1 MRNWH
6 GRISALFVCALA
18 PFLFWNILHWP
29 IWLPLPLSVL
39 SVGSM
44 VVLMTGRRRQYW
56 GPQAPLTN
64 PSAFVS
70 EVPPMAPVLQEL
82 RLQDV
87 ALPSLLADYEFFL
100 SATVHW
106 YVSPYTPTML
116 HANPSGLAI
125 AAILGRAQEVS
136 RREHPSQ
143 GDGARYRISSALG
156 TTELDV
162 TGRVVA
168 YATDVALHLAEEDRD
183 RLRELA
189 QYRKAEQA
197 WEHQRRY
204 ERNRR
209 AYIGDEVLRTPSSAV
224 VWWLALHAEE
234 VEKATTMISPLVL
247 LSAAANDMDVP
258 EPYRQFL
265 NQSEPTSAVQLPD
278 EEPPSAFLPRPVV
291 PDDALISRIHGVME
305 DLGIVEGSD
314 EWTVL
319 LHRIARSA
327 EAADRTEAAQRIRQ
341 HLDEE
346 RSGRSLFLVDDQDDG
361 SDPASAFVED
371 TRVDPP
377 TA

>member
-1 MRNWH
+1 LRNWR

-18 PFLFWNILHWP
+18 LFLSGNVLHWP
-29 IWLPLPLSVL
+29 IWLLLLLSVF
-39 SVGSM
+39 SVGSA
-44 VVLMTGRRRQYW
+44 VALMAGRRRHHW
-56 GPQAPLTN
+56 FPQPPPD
-64 PSAFVS
+64 PSAFVP
-70 EVPPMAPVLQEL
+70 EGPPMEPVLQEL
-82 RLQDV
+82 RLQD
-87 ALPSLLADYEFFL
+87 ATLPSVLADYEFFL

-116 HANPSGLAI
+116 HAYPSGLAV

-136 RREHPSQ
+136 RQEHPSH

-156 TTELDV
+156 TPELDA

-168 YATDVALHLAEEDRD
+168 YATDVTLHLAEEDRD

-189 QYRKAEQA
+189 QYRKAEQV

-209 AYIGDEVLRTPSSAV
+209 AYIGDEVLRTPGSAV
-224 VWWLALHAEE
+224 VWWLALHVEE
-234 VEKATTMISPLVL
+234 VERATTMISPLVL

-265 NQSEPTSAVQLPD
+265 KQSEPTPDVQLSAD
-278 EEPPSAFLPRPVV
+278 EPPSAHVPHPVV
-291 PDDALISRIHGVME
+291 PDDALISRIHGVMG

-341 HLDEE
+341 DLGEE
-346 RSGRSLFLVDDQDDG
+346 RSGRSLFLVDDQAEG
-361 SDPASAFVED
+361 SDSVSEFAED
-371 TRVDPP
+371 TMATPP